1 MKVGTNNKRN
11 VIILSVLA
19 VVGAYVL
26 WTNVFSS
33 PANDDVPK
41 TAANHPPPQVVQHVA
56 ASSDASQRKRA
67 GQNRFG
73 AEWNPVYKTGAP
85 IDPIKVDPTL
95 RLDILTKVQKVE
107 IEADAQRSLFQYGT
121 APAPLNKDPLPSV
134 AKIGGIKHPMG
145 PQPPPAPAPPPTDP
159 TAPPIAL
166 KYYGFATPRSSGNK
180 RAFFLD
186 NDDII
191 VAAEGELI
199 KRRYKLVKIGVN
211 SVTMEDTQFKS
222 QQQTL
227 PLAPDA
233 TS

>member
-1 MKVGTNNKRN
+1 MKVGANNRN
-11 VIILSVLA
+11 IYILGALA
-19 VVGAYVL
+19 LGGAYVL

-33 PANDDVPK
+33 SGNDDAPK
-41 TAANHPPPQVVQHVA
+41 MAGNRPPASLTPFAVSHTASTSVDVAQRRKEGQSHSPDWHPGIE
-56 ASSDASQRKRA
+56 R
-67 GQNRFG
+67 
-73 AEWNPVYKTGAP
+73 NPL
-85 IDPIKVDPTL
+85 DPIKVDPTL
-95 RLDILTKVQKVE
+95 RLDILSKVQTVE
-107 IEADAQRSLFQYGT
+107 IETDAQRNLFQFGA
-121 APAPLNKDPLPSV
+121 APKPVDSTPLPKV
-134 AKIGGIKHPMG
+134 PKIPVGSNPT
-145 PQPPPAPAPPPTDP
+145 PPPPIQVGPPPDP
-159 TAPPIAL
+159 VAPPITL
-166 KYYGFATPRSSGNK
+166 KYYGFANPRASGHK

-222 QQQTL
+222 QQTL

>member
-1 MKVGTNNKRN
+1 
-11 VIILSVLA
+11 
-19 VVGAYVL
+19 
-26 WTNVFSS
+26 
-33 PANDDVPK
+33 
-41 TAANHPPPQVVQHVA
+41 
-56 ASSDASQRKRA
+56 
-67 GQNRFG
+67 
-73 AEWNPVYKTGAP
+73 
-85 IDPIKVDPTL
+85 
-95 RLDILTKVQKVE
+95 
-107 IEADAQRSLFQYGT
+107 
-121 APAPLNKDPLPSV
+121 
-134 AKIGGIKHPMG
+134 MG

>member
-1 MKVGTNNKRN
+1 MKVGANNKRN
-11 VIILSVLA
+11 IWILGALA

-33 PANDDVPK
+33 SGNEDAPRAVVSHAPAPAIH
-41 TAANHPPPQVVQHVA
+41 AAPAVD
-56 ASSDASQRKRA
+56 SDQRRRA
-67 GQNRFG
+67 GQNRS
-73 AEWNPVYKTGAP
+73 AEWNPGITKEDL
-85 IDPIKVDPTL
+85 DPIKVDPTL
-95 RLDILTKVQKVE
+95 RLDLLAKVQNVE
-107 IEADAQRSLFQYGT
+107 IEPDAQRNLFQFG
-121 APAPLNKDPLPSV
+121 A
-134 AKIGGIKHPMG
+134 
-145 PQPPPAPAPPPTDP
+145 APPPVDTKPLPPVQPIHIGNKHQMGPEPPPGPPTPPPTP

-166 KYYGFATPRSSGNK
+166 KYYGFASPRASGHK

-191 VAAEGELI
+191 MASEGELI

-222 QQQTL
+222 EQTL

>member
-1 MKVGTNNKRN
+1 MKVGANNKRN
-11 VIILSVLA
+11 IWILGALG

-33 PANDDVPK
+33 SGNEDAPRAVVNRAPVPAVH
-41 TAANHPPPQVVQHVA
+41 AAPPVD
-56 ASSDASQRKRA
+56 SDQRRRA
-67 GQNRFG
+67 GQNRS
-73 AEWNPVYKTGAP
+73 AEWNPGITKEEL
-85 IDPIKVDPTL
+85 DPIKVDPTL
-95 RLDILTKVQKVE
+95 RLDLLAKVQNVE
-107 IEADAQRSLFQYGT
+107 IEPDAQRNLFQFGA
-121 APAPLNKDPLPSV
+121 APPPPTTPLPTV
-134 AKIGGIKHPMG
+134 AKIPIGSKHPMG
-145 PQPPPAPAPPPTDP
+145 PEPPPGPAPPPPTP
-159 TAPPIAL
+159 TAPPITL
-166 KYYGFATPRSSGNK
+166 KYYGFANPRASGHK

-191 VAAEGELI
+191 VASEGELI

-222 QQQTL
+222 EQTL